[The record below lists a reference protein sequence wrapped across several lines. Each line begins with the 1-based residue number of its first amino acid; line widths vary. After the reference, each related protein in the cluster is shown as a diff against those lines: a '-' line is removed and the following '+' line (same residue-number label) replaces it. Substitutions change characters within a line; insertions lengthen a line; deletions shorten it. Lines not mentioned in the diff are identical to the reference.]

1 MLYDTDVDWLDETFF
16 DNHYG
21 NTSDFHECLIYLS
34 DFLRLFP
41 ERFSL
46 VDIATILDIQPDR
59 SRYLF
64 EIIEKIGLIHF
75 NEAGFPKL
83 RKTKFDFNAAG
94 NDFAV
99 EAGDIEKL
107 GLEKISSSNWFKNN
121 KEFMKNPNSMRI
133 QDFIKSKSEEI
144 SISEVSLNLDLN
156 IMVVAKFAFCLT
168 HRNEIFIEVIGKNG
182 DVYLKRNI

>member
-1 MLYDTDVDWLDETFF
+1 MLYGTDVDWLDETFF

-41 ERFSL
+41 ESFSF
-46 VDIATILDIQPDR
+46 VDIATILDLQPSR

-64 EIIEKIGLIHF
+64 EIIEKIGLINF
-75 NEAGFPKL
+75 NEFGFPKL
-83 RKTKFDFNAAG
+83 RKTKFDFNVSG

-107 GLEKISSSNWFKNN
+107 GLEKISSSNWFKIN
-121 KEFMKNPNSMRI
+121 KDFMKNPNSMRI
-133 QDFIKSKSEEI
+133 QEFIKSKSEEI

-156 IMVVAKFAFCLT
+156 IIDVAKFAFCLT

-182 DVYLKRNI
+182 DVYLKRNR